1 MTQNIHLKFTKF
13 YKFWIQVKKEK
24 IKFHSNTQDIVN
36 LINDNCKNILFKAE
50 KAWVHIFR
58 DTWSEMMDLMSLGT
72 NLYKSMVWVHW
83 IVEMLLIFGSLFLE

>member
-1 MTQNIHLKFTKF
+1 MTEYSLKV
-13 YKFWIQVKKEK
+13 YKVLNPSEK
-24 IKFHSNTQDIVN
+24 RKDKVSLNTQDTVN

-50 KAWVHIFR
+50 KTWVRIFR